1 MDAFIWMW
9 LYLMRPYNRVQKD
22 RGYLFLFIQFSLPQ
36 KNNGNTKYFILK
48 SPRFLYIFLSW
59 QVLDLLGLVCLLVH
73 FINKGWALL
82 PQSFSPQSFL
92 PQSFSP
98 QSFSPQSF
106 SPQSFSPQL
115 FSPQSFSPQSFSPQ
129 SFSPQSFSPLFH
141 FNVIIVGRNHFFLCS
156 GIAVWDSCTG
166 RREVCWRRPW
176 SVWRSFRWFSPGKL
190 HIPC

>member
-1 MDAFIWMW
+1 
-9 LYLMRPYNRVQKD
+9 MRPYNRVQKD

-106 SPQSFSPQL
+106 SPP
-115 FSPQSFSPQSFSPQ
+115 
-129 SFSPQSFSPLFH
+129 FH
-141 FNVIIVGRNHFFLCS
+141 FNVIIVCRNHFFLCS

-166 RREVCWRRPW
+166 RREVCRRRPW